1 MMGHYWNTN
10 TYKNT
15 KEDNKPVQ
23 KAEAWKDNMQ
33 PGDNPIQSNQRD
45 QKVQNQK

>member
-1 MMGHYWNTN
+1 MEIKNSNTN
-10 TYKNT
+10 TNT
-15 KEDNKPVQ
+15 KEDNKPVLRA
-23 KAEAWKDNMQ
+23 KAWKDNMQ